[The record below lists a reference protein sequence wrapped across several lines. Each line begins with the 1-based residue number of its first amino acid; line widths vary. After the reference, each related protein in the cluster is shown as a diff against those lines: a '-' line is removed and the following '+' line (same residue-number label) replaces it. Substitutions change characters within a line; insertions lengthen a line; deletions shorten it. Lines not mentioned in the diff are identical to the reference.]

1 MATRRHELYLLTPGP
16 LTVAPEVKAEMLHDR
31 SPNAELHRELT
42 AGVRRYLLEIC
53 NGTGTHEC
61 VPIQGSATYAIE
73 AGLQT
78 LMPREGKLLVV
89 QNGFYGLRLREL
101 AEGLRLRVTA
111 LELPMLPLPARADIE
126 GALDGDPEITHVLLC
141 HAETG
146 TGVLNPIEEV
156 AAVARERGVKLFVD
170 AVASFG
176 GFPIDAAALDAEA
189 IFVSPNKCLESVPG
203 IAMVI
208 ARRSA
213 LEAAAGR
220 SASVVL
226 DLHAQWRFFEDV
238 GWWRW
243 TPPTHVVGA
252 LARACARHRREGGAA
267 RRLER
272 YRANWRRLVGG
283 LRARGFRT
291 LLPDDAAA
299 PIIATFHDPDH
310 PGYTFEALYD
320 ALERRGVV
328 IFPGRLTATG
338 TFRIGVMGDLV
349 ESDMDVI
356 LGAMDEAL
364 AEIGVDLSR
373 PAPAPGPTRTPTPPP
388 PTTTPTRAEGP

>member
-1 MATRRHELYLLTPGP
+1 MAERRHELYLLTPGP
-16 LTVAPEVKAEMLHDR
+16 LTVSPEVKSEMLRDL

-42 AGVRRYLLEIC
+42 AEVRRYLLDIC
-53 NGTGTHEC
+53 NGTDTHVC

-78 LMPREGKLLVV
+78 LMPREGKLLII

-101 AEGLRLRVTA
+101 AEGLRLPAAT
-111 LELPMLPLPARADIE
+111 LELPMLPLPTRADVE
-126 GALDGDPEITHVLLC
+126 RALAGDPAITHLLLC

-146 TGVLNPIEEV
+146 TGVLNPVEEV
-156 AAVARERGVKLFVD
+156 AAVARRHGRKLFVD

-176 GFPIDAAALDAEA
+176 AFPLDVAALDAEA
-189 IFVSPNKCLESVPG
+189 VFVSPNKCLESVPG

-208 ARRSA
+208 AKRTA
-213 LEAAAGR
+213 LEASAGR

-226 DLHAQWRFFEDV
+226 DLHAQWRFFEEA

-243 TPPTHVVGA
+243 TPPTHVVAA
-252 LARACARHRREGGAA
+252 LAKACERHRREGGAA

-272 YRANWRRLVGG
+272 YRRNWRRLVDG

-299 PIIATFHDPDH
+299 PIIATFHDPDD
-310 PGYTFEALYD
+310 PGYTFQALYD
-320 ALERRGVV
+320 ALERRDIV

-349 ESDMDVI
+349 ESDMEVI
-356 LGAMDEAL
+356 LAAMDEAMT
-364 AEIGVDLSR
+364 EIGVV
-373 PAPAPGPTRTPTPPP
+373 PA
-388 PTTTPTRAEGP
+388 RAQGAAS

>member
-1 MATRRHELYLLTPGP
+1 MAERRHDLYLLTPGP
-16 LTVAPEVKAEMLHDR
+16 LTVAPEVKAEMLRDR

-42 AGVRRYLLEIC
+42 EEVRRYLLDIC
-53 NGTGTHEC
+53 NGAETHEC

-78 LMPREGKLLVV
+78 LMPRDGRLLVI

-101 AEGLRLRVTA
+101 AEGLGLDVKT
-111 LELPMLPLPARADIE
+111 LELPMLPLPTRADVERAI
-126 GALDGDPEITHVLLC
+126 ADDPAITHILLC

-146 TGVLNPIEEV
+146 TGVLNPVDEI

-176 GFPIDAAALDAEA
+176 GFPIDVVALDAEA
-189 IFVSPNKCLESVPG
+189 VFVSPNKCLESVPG

-208 ARRSA
+208 ARRTA

-226 DLHAQWRFFEDV
+226 DLHAQWRYFEEV

-243 TPPTHVVGA
+243 TPPTHVVAA
-252 LARACARHRREGGAA
+252 LARACERHRREGGTAK
-267 RRLER
+267 RLER
-272 YRANWRRLVGG
+272 YRRNWRRLVDG
-283 LRARGFRT
+283 LRGRGFRT

-299 PIIATFHDPDH
+299 PIIATFHDPDD
-310 PGYTFEALYD
+310 PDYTFEALYE
-320 ALERRGVV
+320 ALERRDIV

-349 ESDMDVI
+349 ESDMDVV
-356 LGAMDEAL
+356 LAAMDEAL
-364 AEIGVDLSR
+364 AEIGVAKSQR
-373 PAPAPGPTRTPTPPP
+373 PAGPQGAAP
-388 PTTTPTRAEGP
+388 

>member
-1 MATRRHELYLLTPGP
+1 MAKRRHELYLLTPGP
-16 LTVAPEVKAEMLHDR
+16 LTVAPEVKEEMLRDR
-31 SPNAELHRELT
+31 SPNAEPHRVLT
-42 AGVRRYLLEIC
+42 EEVRRYLLEIC
-53 NGTGTHEC
+53 NGADTHVC

-78 LMPREGKLLVV
+78 LMPRDGKLLIV

-101 AEGLRLRVTA
+101 AEGMGLPVTT
-111 LELPMLPLPARADIE
+111 LELPMLPLPTRADIE
-126 GALDGDPEITHVLLC
+126 RALAEDPAITHILLC

-156 AAVARERGVKLFVD
+156 AAVARAHGRRLMID

-176 GFPIDAAALDAEA
+176 GFPLDVAALDAEA
-189 IFVSPNKCLESVPG
+189 VFVSPNKCLESVPG
-203 IAMVI
+203 VAMVI
-208 ARRSA
+208 AKRDA

-243 TPPTHVVGA
+243 TPPTHVVAA
-252 LARACARHRREGGAA
+252 LARACERHRREGGTA

-272 YRANWRRLVGG
+272 YRRNWRRLVEG
-283 LRARGFRT
+283 LRARGLRT

-310 PGYTFEALYD
+310 PAYTFEGLYD
-320 ALERRGVV
+320 ALERQGIV

-338 TFRIGVMGDLV
+338 TFRIGIMGDLV

-356 LGAMDEAL
+356 LAAMDEAL
-364 AEIGVDLSR
+364 AEIGVDTTQ
-373 PAPAPGPTRTPTPPP
+373 PA
-388 PTTTPTRAEGP
+388 RAEGGAS

>member
-1 MATRRHELYLLTPGP
+1 MVERRHEHYLLTPGP
-16 LTVAPEVKAEMLHDR
+16 LTVAPEVKAQMLRDL
-31 SPNAELHRELT
+31 SPNAALHRALT
-42 AGVRRYLLEIC
+42 EDIRRYLLALC
-53 NGTGTHEC
+53 NGADTHEC

-78 LMPREGKLLVV
+78 LMPREGRLLVI

-101 AEGLRLRVTA
+101 ACGLGLDVTA
-111 LELPMLPLPARADIE
+111 LELPMLPLPTRSDVERAL
-126 GALDGDPEITHVLLC
+126 AGDPAITHLLLC

-146 TGVLNPIEEV
+146 TGVLNPIDEV

-176 GFPIDAAALDAEA
+176 AFPIDVAALDAEA
-189 IFVSPNKCLESVPG
+189 VFVSPNKCLESVPG
-203 IAMVI
+203 VAMVI
-208 ARRSA
+208 ARRAA

-226 DLHAQWRFFEDV
+226 DLNAQWRYFEEV

-243 TPPTHVVGA
+243 TPPTHVVAA
-252 LARACARHRREGGAA
+252 LARACERHRREGGTA
-267 RRLER
+267 RRLAR
-272 YRANWRRLVGG
+272 YRGNWRRLVEG

-291 LLPDDAAA
+291 LLPDEAAA
-299 PIIATFHDPDH
+299 PIIATFHDPDD
-310 PGYTFEALYD
+310 PSYTFEALYD
-320 ALERRGVV
+320 ALERRGIV

-356 LGAMDEAL
+356 LAAMDEAL
-364 AEIGVDLSR
+364 TEIGVDTARL
-373 PAPAPGPTRTPTPPP
+373 A
-388 PTTTPTRAEGP
+388 AEEGAGS

>member
-1 MATRRHELYLLTPGP
+1 MAERRHDLYLLTPGP
-16 LTVAPEVKAEMLHDR
+16 LTVAPEVKAEMLRDR

-42 AGVRRYLLEIC
+42 EEVRRYLLDIC
-53 NGTGTHEC
+53 NGVETHEC

-78 LMPREGKLLVV
+78 LMPRDGRLLVI

-101 AEGLRLRVTA
+101 AEGLGLDVKT
-111 LELPMLPLPARADIE
+111 LELPMLPLPTRADVERAI
-126 GALDGDPEITHVLLC
+126 ADDPAITHILLC

-146 TGVLNPIEEV
+146 TGVLNPVDEI

-176 GFPIDAAALDAEA
+176 GFPIDVAALDAEA
-189 IFVSPNKCLESVPG
+189 VFVSPNKCLESVPG

-208 ARRSA
+208 ARRTA

-226 DLHAQWRFFEDV
+226 DLHAQWRYFEEV

-243 TPPTHVVGA
+243 TPPTHVVAA
-252 LARACARHRREGGAA
+252 LARACERHRREGGTAK
-267 RRLER
+267 RLER
-272 YRANWRRLVGG
+272 YRRNWRRLVDG
-283 LRARGFRT
+283 LRGRGFRT

-299 PIIATFHDPDH
+299 PIIATFHDPDD
-310 PGYTFEALYD
+310 PDYTFEALYE
-320 ALERRGVV
+320 ALERRDIV

-349 ESDMDVI
+349 ESDMDVV
-356 LGAMDEAL
+356 LAAMDEAL
-364 AEIGVDLSR
+364 AEIGVAKSPR
-373 PAPAPGPTRTPTPPP
+373 PAGPQGAAP
-388 PTTTPTRAEGP
+388 

>member
-1 MATRRHELYLLTPGP
+1 MAKRRHELYLLTPGP
-16 LTVAPEVKAEMLHDR
+16 LTVAPEVKEEMLRDR
-31 SPNAELHRELT
+31 SPNAEPHRVLT
-42 AGVRRYLLEIC
+42 EEVRRYLLEIC
-53 NGTGTHEC
+53 NGADTHVC

-78 LMPREGKLLVV
+78 LMPRDGKLLIV

-101 AEGLRLRVTA
+101 AEGIGLPVTT
-111 LELPMLPLPARADIE
+111 LELPMLPLPTRADIE
-126 GALDGDPEITHVLLC
+126 RALAEDPAITHILLC

-156 AAVARERGVKLFVD
+156 AAVARAHGRRLMID

-176 GFPIDAAALDAEA
+176 GFPLDVAALDAEA
-189 IFVSPNKCLESVPG
+189 VFVSPNKCLESVPG
-203 IAMVI
+203 VAMVI
-208 ARRSA
+208 AKRDA

-243 TPPTHVVGA
+243 TPPTHVVAA
-252 LARACARHRREGGAA
+252 LARACERHRREGGTA

-272 YRANWRRLVGG
+272 YRRNWRRLVEG
-283 LRARGFRT
+283 LRARGLRT

-310 PGYTFEALYD
+310 PAYTFEGLYD
-320 ALERRGVV
+320 ALERQGIV

-338 TFRIGVMGDLV
+338 TFRIGIMGDLV

-356 LGAMDEAL
+356 LAAMDEAL
-364 AEIGVDLSR
+364 AEIGVDTTQ
-373 PAPAPGPTRTPTPPP
+373 PA
-388 PTTTPTRAEGP
+388 RAEGGAS